1 MKKCFFVTPIG
12 DDNSETRKNSDDV
25 LEFLLQ
31 PVCEDLGFKVIR
43 VDQINSVDKI
53 NETIINELRN
63 SELVIVD
70 MTFHNPNVF
79 YEFGFRHAL
88 GKPLIPII
96 RKDSSEI
103 PFDVATLR
111 TIFYSLEARPLEEA
125 KNKLKD
131 TIDAFGNFDELASE
145 KNIRSIEPNIEMSLL
160 NINDRLDDILE
171 SIKQRNI
178 EDISI
183 ISEQVA
189 KFANPKEDVE
199 TAVMK
204 ELLPKL
210 IENPTLLNEFI
221 KLQEKLP
228 RQ

>member
-31 PVCEDLGFKVIR
+31 PVCEDLGFEVIR

-131 TIDAFGNFDELASE
+131 TIDAFGNFDELALE

>member
-31 PVCEDLGFKVIR
+31 PVCEDLGFEVIR

>member
-12 DDNSETRKNSDDV
+12 DDGSDIRKNSDDV

-31 PVCEDLGFKVIR
+31 PVCEDLGLEVVR

-96 RKDSSEI
+96 KKDSLDI

-125 KNKLKD
+125 KNKLKA
-131 TIDAFGNFDELASE
+131 TIEAFGSFDELASE
-145 KNIRSIEPNIEMSLL
+145 ENIHSIDPNVEISLL

-171 SIKQRNI
+171 SINQRNI

-189 KFANPKEDVE
+189 KFAKPKEDVE
-199 TAVMK
+199 TAMMK
-204 ELLPKL
+204 ELFPKLLENPALLEQFVSLQERLPK
-210 IENPTLLNEFI
+210 
-221 KLQEKLP
+221 Q
-228 RQ
+228 